1 MSLSHEFERL
11 ADLHSAGQ
19 LSDDE
24 FSRAKARL
32 LDGPASAGG
41 GATGG
46 AAGGAA
52 GSSNEARRPAQGA
65 GLGHAI
71 NGLQRSR
78 DERWLG
84 GVCGGLAQISGL
96 AAWIWRLIFIASI
109 PCHWIGLI
117 AYLILW
123 VLVPEERD
131 EPLRLN

>member
-1 MSLSHEFERL
+1 MSLSNEFERL
-11 ADLHSAGQ
+11 ADLHDAGQ

-32 LDGPASAGG
+32 LDGQASMSGRE
-41 GATGG
+41 
-46 AAGGAA
+46 
-52 GSSNEARRPAQGA
+52 SPPLRGA

-96 AAWIWRLIFIASI
+96 AAWIWRLIFIAAV
-109 PCHWIGLI
+109 PCHGIGLM

-123 VLVPEERD
+123 VLVPEERN
-131 EPLRLN
+131 EPLRLR

>member
-1 MSLSHEFERL
+1 MSLSNEFERL
-11 ADLHSAGQ
+11 ADLHQAGQ
-19 LSDDE
+19 LTNDE
-24 FSRAKARL
+24 FARAKARL
-32 LDGPASAGG
+32 LDGPPSFKPDEAPRRQPQGG
-41 GATGG
+41 
-46 AAGGAA
+46 
-52 GSSNEARRPAQGA
+52 

-109 PCHWIGLI
+109 PCHGIGLI

>member
-11 ADLHSAGQ
+11 ADLHQTGQ
-19 LSDDE
+19 LTDDE
-24 FSRAKARL
+24 FSRAKAKL
-32 LDGPASAGG
+32 LDGQASMRGRE
-41 GATGG
+41 
-46 AAGGAA
+46 
-52 GSSNEARRPAQGA
+52 SRPTQGA

-84 GVCGGLAQISGL
+84 GVCGGLSQISGL
-96 AAWIWRLIFIASI
+96 AAWIWRLIFIASV
-109 PCHWIGLI
+109 PCHGIGLI

>member
-1 MSLSHEFERL
+1 MSLSNEFERL
-11 ADLHSAGQ
+11 ADLHQAGQ
-19 LSDDE
+19 LTDEE

-32 LDGPASAGG
+32 LDGQAP
-41 GATGG
+41 TGG
-46 AAGGAA
+46 REEA
-52 GSSNEARRPAQGA
+52 ARRSAPQGA

-84 GVCGGLAQISGL
+84 GVCGGLSQISGL
-96 AAWIWRLIFIASI
+96 AAWIWRLIFIAAV
-109 PCHWIGLI
+109 PCHGLGLI

-123 VLVPEERD
+123 LLVPEQRD